1 MECRDGKSELKK
13 HLKSFSSYIRDRVEV
28 WVFRDC
34 NRTGL
39 FFFYP
44 WEMCP
49 LLANVYREK
58 RSNKEEEE

>member
-1 MECRDGKSELKK
+1 MEYRDGKSELKK

-34 NRTGL
+34 NRTGF

>member
-28 WVFRDC
+28 WVVRDC
-34 NRTGL
+34 NRTD

>member
-28 WVFRDC
+28 WVVRDC
-34 NRTGL
+34 NRTG

-44 WEMCP
+44 CEMCP